1 MNSLDDF
8 IKNLTGKEGLS
19 LSNLSSAQKAR
30 AIAWARE
37 SGVSVDEVNKS
48 NPVEKDSSVE
58 WSSSIHGATAT
69 SSSSAMVGIDM
80 QSISEFFPVNIDD
93 LKSDK
98 SLLEIF
104 TLAEIAYAESKDKP
118 LKHLTGIF
126 SLKEAIMKASG
137 IILNDLSTLE
147 IIHKDGKTTC
157 GNFSLSLSYTGDFA
171 VGVALSVASQDHIS
185 NEMAEI
191 AEIYHRVSKLEEI
204 VAAQSNPGRNLG
216 SFVVKSALTIVL
228 FSAGLYFLITS
239 WPF

>member
-58 WSSSIHGATAT
+58 WPSSIQGATAT
-69 SSSSAMVGIDM
+69 LSSSAMVGIDM

-104 TLAEIAYAESKDKP
+104 TMAEIAYAESKDKP

-147 IIHKDGKTTC
+147 IIHKDGKPTC
-157 GNFSLSLSYTGDFA
+157 GNFSLSISYTGDLA
-171 VGVALSVASQDHIS
+171 VGVALFVASKDPNS
-185 NEMAEI
+185 NEI
-191 AEIYHRVSKLEEI
+191 NEIYPRVSKLEEI
-204 VAAQSNPGRNLG
+204 VAAQTNTEPKVG
-216 SFVVKSALTIVL
+216 FFIAKSALTILVL
-228 FSAGLYFLITS
+228 GGGLYYLITS

>member
-1 MNSLDDF
+1 MKSLDDF

-48 NPVEKDSSVE
+48 NRVEKDSSVE
-58 WSSSIHGATAT
+58 WPSSIQGATAT
-69 SSSSAMVGIDM
+69 LSSSAMVGIDV
-80 QSISEFFPVNIDD
+80 QSISEFFPVDIDD

-104 TLAEIAYAESKDKP
+104 TMAEIAYAESKDNP

-137 IILNDLSTLE
+137 IFLNDLSTLE
-147 IIHKDGKTTC
+147 IIHEDGNPTC
-157 GNFSLSLSYTGDFA
+157 GNFSLSISYTGDLA
-171 VGVALSVASQDHIS
+171 VGVALSVASKDLNA
-185 NEMAEI
+185 NEI
-191 AEIYHRVSKLEEI
+191 TKINHRVSKLEKILATQTNTEPNI
-204 VAAQSNPGRNLG
+204 G
-216 SFVVKSALTIVL
+216 FFIVKSVLTIIVL
-228 FSAGLYFLITS
+228 CGGLYYLATS

>member
-69 SSSSAMVGIDM
+69 SSRSAMVGIDM

-104 TLAEIAYAESKDKP
+104 TMAEIAYAESKDNP

-126 SLKEAIMKASG
+126 SLKEAIIKASG
-137 IILNDLSTLE
+137 VIVNDLSTLE
-147 IIHKDGKTTC
+147 IIHKDGKPTC
-157 GNFSLSLSYTGDFA
+157 GNFSLSISYTGDLA
-171 VGVALSVASQDHIS
+171 VGVALFVASKDPNS
-185 NEMAEI
+185 NEI
-191 AEIYHRVSKLEEI
+191 NEIYHRVLKLEES
-204 VAAQSNPGRNLG
+204 VAAQINPEPDFGFFIG
-216 SFVVKSALTIVL
+216 KIALTILVL
-228 FSAGLYFLITS
+228 GGGLYSLITF

>member
-80 QSISEFFPVNIDD
+80 QSISEFFPINIDD

-104 TLAEIAYAESKDKP
+104 TMSEIAYAESKDKP

-147 IIHKDGKTTC
+147 IVHKDGKPTC
-157 GNFSLSLSYTGDFA
+157 GNFSLSISYTGDLA
-171 VGVALSVASQDHIS
+171 VGVALLVASKDPNS
-185 NEMAEI
+185 NEI
-191 AEIYHRVSKLEEI
+191 NEIYTRVSKLEEMA
-204 VAAQSNPGRNLG
+204 AAQTNTEPNVG
-216 SFVVKSALTIVL
+216 FFIAKSVLTILVL
-228 FSAGLYFLITS
+228 GGGLYFLITS

>member
-93 LKSDK
+93 
-98 SLLEIF
+98 
-104 TLAEIAYAESKDKP
+104 
-118 LKHLTGIF
+118 
-126 SLKEAIMKASG
+126 
-137 IILNDLSTLE
+137 
-147 IIHKDGKTTC
+147 
-157 GNFSLSLSYTGDFA
+157 
-171 VGVALSVASQDHIS
+171 
-185 NEMAEI
+185 
-191 AEIYHRVSKLEEI
+191 
-204 VAAQSNPGRNLG
+204 
-216 SFVVKSALTIVL
+216 
-228 FSAGLYFLITS
+228 
-239 WPF
+239 